1 MATQRT
7 IAPKKPARRFADGG
21 NISEAQRLIAEM
33 NAKYGLASNVPAPQ
47 QQAAQ
52 PAPRP
57 APQPEQKP
65 AGGLLDSARNIFGN
79 RAKQIDKAAGYAE
92 GGIIRGPG
100 TAKSDSIPAT
110 VRETGEEIRVST
122 GERVVSAEQGKFL
135 ETVAKNAGYGSL
147 DAMLEDGTGK
157 PVGPTIKAGKRAA
170 ADGLAP
176 ELDPF
181 AYRGKKPEYPQRVA
195 AAIAAPPT
203 LGAAPLARTEP
214 AGGAL
219 SGPASGITALGPKP
233 APVGSGLTINP
244 GKPNPDMGFIAGPAP
259 GIAPDPVTK
268 PGRNAA
274 GIITDDT
281 AKSALGADM
290 QRSGGIFGNYDGKG
304 VNDILARENKARGE
318 MIDLMIKAQGG
329 NGIAVLPDRTNED
342 NERLQAMKLSPQEYL
357 AYMQAKGRQEAFVNE
372 ADARNGIAMRG
383 QELHAKTEAARLA
396 GNPFTNALNAE
407 RIAGQQLSNEKA
419 KRLGDLQQQLGGESD
434 PAKRAVIAGQIRELT
449 GRTDKASQGE
459 TLTLPQV
466 RANFEIDAAR
476 ERIAGL
482 SPEEIKQ
489 KTQQFSATGR
499 ENGSFD
505 PTLAKAV
512 SLANRRKYGAD
523 DHFDQGQQAQQSAG
537 SDGDV
542 MTRFRADQAMQGHKL
557 GKTTEQ
563 GTEVFDSTGRLIGH
577 YR

>member
-7 IAPKKPARRFADGG
+7 IAPKKPARHFADGG

-47 QQAAQ
+47 QQATQ

-79 RAKQIDKAAGYAE
+79 RAKQIDKAAGYAD
-92 GGIIRGPG
+92 GGIIVGPG

-181 AYRGKKPEYPQRVA
+181 AYRGQKPEDPQRVA

-219 SGPASGITALGPKP
+219 SGPA
-233 APVGSGLTINP
+233 PVGSGLTIDP
-244 GKPNPDMGFIAGPAP
+244 GKPNPDMGFITGPAP

-318 MIDLMIKAQGG
+318 MIDLAVNA
-329 NGIAVLPDRTNED
+329 NGPAGAGFAALPDQAQEINMNNVLNKLAPEDRAKYELGRMAHDGSMADIAARQGITERGQNLRSERDAARTD
-342 NERLQAMKLSPQEYL
+342 LLMRDQDLGLQRAAERNNVM
-357 AYMQAKGRQEAFVNE
+357 
-372 ADARNGIAMRG
+372 MRG
-383 QELHAKTEAARLA
+383 QDLRAEA
-396 GNPFTNALNAE
+396 
-407 RIAGQQLSNEKA
+407 
-419 KRLGDLQQQLGGESD
+419 
-434 PAKRAVIAGQIRELT
+434 
-449 GRTDKASQGE
+449 TDKRTTAITDRRGLP
-459 TLTLPQV
+459 TLGQE
-466 RANFEIDAAR
+466 RGNAEIDAAR

-482 SPEEIKQ
+482 TPDEIKR
-489 KTQQFSATGR
+489 KTANYTATGR
-499 ENGSFD
+499 ENPDYD
-505 PTLAKAV
+505 PALAKAV
-512 SLANRRKYGAD
+512 TLANRRKIGAD
-523 DHFDQGQQAQQSAG
+523 DHFDQRQQRPAGQHGYDRAEVTS
-537 SDGDV
+537 
-542 MTRFRADQAMQGHKL
+542 RFRSERGMDAYKL
-557 GKTTEQ
+557 GNDTAD
-563 GTEVFDSTGRLIGH
+563 GVEVLDAAGKVIGH

>member
-1 MATQRT
+1 MPAKRAPT
-7 IAPKKPARRFADGG
+7 PKKPTLHFADGG

-79 RAKQIDKAAGYAE
+79 RAKQIDKAAGYAD
-92 GGIIRGPG
+92 GGIIVGPG
-100 TAKSDSIPAT
+100 TANSDSIPAT

-135 ETVAKNAGYGSL
+135 ESVAKNAGYGSL

-181 AYRGKKPEYPQRVA
+181 AYRGQKPEDPQRVA

-203 LGAAPLARTEP
+203 LGAAPLARSEP

-233 APVGSGLTINP
+233 APVGSGLTIDP
-244 GKPNPDMGFIAGPAP
+244 GKPNPDMGFITGPAP

-318 MIDLMIKAQGG
+318 MIDLAVNA
-329 NGIAVLPDRTNED
+329 NGPAGAGFAALPDQAQEINMNNVLNKLAPED
-342 NERLQAMKLSPQEYL
+342 RAKYELGRMAHDGSMANLAARQGITERGQDMRSERDA
-357 AYMQAKGRQEAFVNE
+357 AR
-372 ADARNGIAMRG
+372 ADLLMRG
-383 QELHAKTEAARLA
+383 QDLSLQRAADRNDVMMRGQDLR
-396 GNPFTNALNAE
+396 AE
-407 RIAGQQLSNEKA
+407 
-419 KRLGDLQQQLGGESD
+419 
-434 PAKRAVIAGQIRELT
+434 T
-449 GRTDKASQGE
+449 TDKRTTAITDRRGLP
-459 TLTLPQV
+459 TLGQE
-466 RANFEIDAAR
+466 RGNAEIDASR

-482 SPEEIKQ
+482 TPDEIKR
-489 KTQQFSATGR
+489 KTANYTATGR
-499 ENGSFD
+499 ENPDFD

-512 SLANRRKYGAD
+512 TLANRRKIGD
-523 DHFDQGQQAQQSAG
+523 DQTFDERQQRPAANPHGYDRAEVAERFRGERSMDRHRLG
-537 SDGDV
+537 NDTPNGVEVLDSDGKV
-542 MTRFRADQAMQGHKL
+542 
-557 GKTTEQ
+557 
-563 GTEVFDSTGRLIGH
+563 IGH